1 MNRIAIEIVRGL
13 GGLALLVFM
22 ACGGNAAGDGAV
34 SAAPTSESTESAVER
49 FADGVAWLAADAREG
64 RGLGTDGLAEAGE
77 WIAERFAEIGLE
89 PAGSDGFLHPFPASI
104 PDPTNPHAEGRP
116 VEAFNVV
123 GRLPAGGPA
132 PLDGTIVVGAHYDH
146 LGFGGAGSLAPDV
159 RAVHNGADDNASGTM
174 ALIEVA
180 RGLAERRGELRRDVV
195 FVAFSAE
202 ERGLVG
208 SSTFVHAPPAGL
220 AIDEVVAMLNMD
232 MVGRLGEERLQV
244 LGGESAEE
252 WDEIVTPA
260 CASHG
265 LECLLSGDGFG
276 ASDHSSFFAA
286 DIPVLH
292 FFTGAHPQYH
302 RPEDDAPL
310 VDVEGAVR
318 IVQLIESVTETLAAR
333 EAALTLVRSSDAPAR
348 QMLTGGARLGT
359 IPDYAGP
366 PDGRP
371 GLLLSAVRADSPAE
385 RGGLQRGDLIVGID
399 DREIR
404 GIEDFMAVLSEATP
418 GERASVKIMRN
429 DEPMQL
435 EVVYGDRP

>member
-1 MNRIAIEIVRGL
+1 MHNLRCSIVGGL
-13 GGLALLVFM
+13 GGLALSVLA
-22 ACGGNAAGDGAV
+22 ACGGNAGGQ
-34 SAAPTSESTESAVER
+34 SADPSSPAAERPVER

-77 WIAERFAEIGLE
+77 WIAARFAEIGLE
-89 PAGSDGFLHPFPASI
+89 PAGSDGFLQPFPTTI
-104 PDPTNPHAEGRP
+104 PDPTNPHAEGSP

-123 GRLPAGGPA
+123 GRLRAGGPR
-132 PLDGTIVVGAHYDH
+132 PLDGVIVIGAHYDH

-174 ALIEVA
+174 ALIEAA
-180 RGLAERRGELRRDVV
+180 RGLVERRQALRRDIV

-208 SSTFVHAPPAGL
+208 SSMFVHAPPGDL
-220 AIDEVVAMLNMD
+220 ATEDVVAMLNMD
-232 MVGRLGEERLQV
+232 MVGRLGDERLQV

-276 ASDHSSFFAA
+276 SSDHSSFFAA
-286 DIPVLH
+286 DVPVLH

-310 VDVEGAVR
+310 VDAEGAVR
-318 IVQLIESVTETLAAR
+318 IVQLIESITETLAGR
-333 EAALTLVRSSDAPAR
+333 EGPLTLVRSSEAPAR
-348 QMLTGGARLGT
+348 QMLTSGARLGT

-399 DREIR
+399 DGEIR
-404 GIEDFMAVLSEATP
+404 DIEDFMAVLSEATP
-418 GERASVKIMRN
+418 GERATVKIVRN
-429 DEPMQL
+429 NEPMQL
-435 EVVYGDRP
+435 EVIYGDRP